1 MKVTSVTTTMSA
13 EDILHDLKEMVE
25 LKVPGLSFDSVELQN
40 NHIEIKG
47 NYKMAINIP
56 FLGRVR
62 IVRVMDNVLEIAVAK
77 VKVLKIGI
85 PHFILNIAAKTAVKK
100 AAEAG
105 IEYEQGIIRVN
116 IDNILQKV
124 PHVNMKINDITMQN
138 NLLALSIQNIEAD
151 MEAMQEENGK
161 DEEEAER
168 IEREKEAKR
177 IQDFNRRITLLE
189 RNKDSYTDFRQSLYA
204 KTPGEAK
211 KYFKYAMILPDIY
224 ALAFRLLKDKR
235 VAKKDKAIIAL
246 TLGYPL
252 FPLDI
257 LPDKLPILGALDDFA
272 LITFGVNHIM
282 KRIPIPILVE
292 NWQGDLKTLK
302 QIQDTMGMVVNLPAV
317 KTLNSVYSMVDQKL
331 EEKHKSYQDD
341 ESYMAHV
348 DLVEPLV
355 PDPLLT
361 DPATPVVES

>member
-40 NHIEIKG
+40 NHIEVRG

-62 IVRVMDNVLEIAVAK
+62 IVSVVDNVLEIAVAK

-85 PHFILNIAAKTAVKK
+85 PKFILNIAAKTAVKK

-105 IEYEQGIIRVN
+105 IQYEEGIIRV
-116 IDNILQKV
+116 DVDSILQKV

-138 NLLALSIQNIEAD
+138 NLLALNVQNIEANV
-151 MEAMQEENGK
+151 EAMQEESNH
-161 DEEEAER
+161 DEEEEVR

-177 IQDFNRRITLLE
+177 IEDFNRRIALLE

-211 KYFKYAMILPDIY
+211 KYFKYAMVLPDIY

-235 VAKKDKAIIAL
+235 VAKKDKVVIAV
-246 TLGYPL
+246 TLGYPI

-257 LPDKLPILGALDDFA
+257 LPDHLPILGALDDFA
-272 LITFGVNHIM
+272 LITLGVNHIM

-302 QIQDTMGMVVNLPAV
+302 QIQDTMGTIVSLPPV
-317 KTLNSVYSMVDQKL
+317 RTLNTIYGMVDQKL
-331 EEKHKSYQDD
+331 EERHKSYLDD
-341 ESYMAHV
+341 EAYLTPV
-348 DLVEPLV
+348 DIEVPLV

-361 DPATPVVES
+361 TPAPPVVES

>member
-40 NHIEIKG
+40 NHIEVRG

-62 IVRVMDNVLEIAVAK
+62 IVSVMDNVLEIAVAK
-77 VKVLKIGI
+77 VKVLKIGV

-100 AAEAG
+100 AQEAG
-105 IEYEQGIIRVN
+105 IEYDDGVIRVN
-116 IDNILQKV
+116 IDNFLQKV
-124 PHVNMKINDITMQN
+124 PHVYMKVNDITMQN
-138 NLLALSIQNIEAD
+138 NLLAVNIQNIQAD
-151 MEAMQEENGK
+151 VEAMQEESGK
-161 DEEEAER
+161 DEEEDER
-168 IEREKEAKR
+168 LEREKEAKR
-177 IQDFNRRITLLE
+177 VEDFNRRIALLE
-189 RNKDSYTDFRQSLYA
+189 RNTDSYTDFRESLYV

-235 VAKKDKAIIAL
+235 VSKKDKVIITL
-246 TLGYPL
+246 TLGYPI

-257 LPDKLPILGALDDFA
+257 LPDNLPILGALDDFA

-317 KTLNSVYSMVDQKL
+317 KTLNTVYGMVDKKL
-331 EEKHKSYQDD
+331 EERHRSYMDD
-341 ESYMAHV
+341 EAYLTAV
-348 DLVEPLV
+348 DIEEPLE
-355 PDPLLT
+355 PNPLLVQ
-361 DPATPVVES
+361 PAPPVEV

>member
-40 NHIEIKG
+40 NHIEVRG

-62 IVRVMDNVLEIAVAK
+62 IVSVMDNVLEIAVAK

-100 AAEAG
+100 AQEAG
-105 IEYEQGIIRVN
+105 IEYDDGVIRVN
-116 IDNILQKV
+116 IDNFLQKV
-124 PHVNMKINDITMQN
+124 PHVYMKVNDITMQN
-138 NLLALSIQNIEAD
+138 NLLAVNIQNIQAD
-151 MEAMQEENGK
+151 IEAMQEESGK
-161 DEEEAER
+161 DEEEEAR

-177 IQDFNRRITLLE
+177 IEDFNRRIALLE
-189 RNKDSYTDFRQSLYA
+189 RNTDSYTDFRESLYV
-204 KTPGEAK
+204 KTPAEAK

-224 ALAFRLLKDKR
+224 ALSFRLLKDKR
-235 VAKKDKAIIAL
+235 VSKKDKVIITL
-246 TLGYPL
+246 TLGYPI

-257 LPDKLPILGALDDFA
+257 LPDHLPILGALDDFA

-317 KTLNSVYSMVDQKL
+317 KTLNSVYGMVDQKL
-331 EEKHKSYQDD
+331 EERHRSYLDD
-341 ESYMAHV
+341 EAYLTQVMV
-348 DLVEPLV
+348 EEPLE
-355 PDPLLT
+355 PNPLLVQ
-361 DPATPVVES
+361 PAPPEEV